1 MPGRRVVVFTWLRLS
16 HRRRRCCC
24 SVPCASHTDPTPS
37 VAGPH
42 GPATDRREPP
52 FVTTPS
58 IDAHV
63 RLDTHPTHSSAVT
76 ATLTGAQT
84 HIAHLALEADDWEV
98 VAADTLVLVRIDSEE
113 PYWAQQAADAL
124 NTVGIT
130 TEITP
135 ELREAIHE
143 DWTWANYPMPWC
155 TRSQIREVSNG
166 AQKIYDDI
174 RHGHLL
180 IHAHAQDGHTTV
192 AVGTYLSAFANGK
205 SVYLHGENHLRQIA
219 DTFDSPAQA
228 LLAFEKV
235 HSAEMHPGPAP
246 LTDTERS
253 TAEARKPLALTT
265 ARPEPAPP
273 EPETVPVYLAD
284 AGDHDALLD
293 GFIDTHGE
301 FEKWRTWSDETTHA
315 IHESQTLRI
324 ERVHETQARE
334 TAWTIAAYETPVSD
348 RMWVLTATSA
358 TPTPVLQELLN
369 HLADGDGWDTAI
381 GAPVDEK
388 TVTTATQ
395 PLSDAGWKHTVD
407 GRWIRWTSPAGDAG
421 VRFDAFTAQHPT
433 QNLATWTIWAGPDP
447 DRSTWTVTASP
458 HTPSSLLSDLSETLA
473 HDTGLRRP
481 QTASTGRRTSL
492 TSPPV
497 IPAVAAGPAASRS
510 R

>member
-1 MPGRRVVVFTWLRLS
+1 MPT
-16 HRRRRCCC
+16 
-24 SVPCASHTDPTPS
+24 A
-37 VAGPH
+37 
-42 GPATDRREPP
+42 PP
-52 FVTTPS
+52 

-63 RLDTHPTHSSAVT
+63 RLDVHPTHSSAVT
-76 ATLTGAQT
+76 ATLTGAQAR
-84 HIAHLALEADDWEV
+84 IAHMGLEAADWTV
-98 VAADTLVLVRIDSEE
+98 VADNVLALVRIDSEE
-113 PYWAQQAADAL
+113 PYWAKDAATHLTAE
-124 NTVGIT
+124 GIT
-130 TEITP
+130 VEITP
-135 ELREAIHE
+135 RLREAMDE
-143 DWTWANYPMPWC
+143 EWTWANYPMPWC
-155 TRSQIREVSNG
+155 TRSEIREVSNE
-166 AQKIYDDI
+166 AQKIHDDI
-174 RHGHLL
+174 RQGHLL

-192 AVGTYLSAFANGK
+192 AVGTYLHRTGK
-205 SVYLHGENHLRQIA
+205 SVYLHGDDYLRQVA

-235 HSAEMHPGPAP
+235 HGAEMRPGPAP

-253 TAEARKPLALTT
+253 AAEARKPLALTT
-265 ARPEPAPP
+265 ATPEPAAP

-293 GFIDTHGE
+293 EFIDAHGE

-348 RMWVLTATSA
+348 RMWVLTATGA
-358 TPTPVLQELLN
+358 TPAPVLQELLN

-388 TVTTATQ
+388 TVTAATQ
-395 PLSDAGWKHTVD
+395 PLSDTGWKHTVD

-421 VRFDAFTAQHPT
+421 VRFDAFTAQHPS

-447 DRSTWTVTASP
+447 DRPAWAVTASP
-458 HTPSSLLSDLSETLA
+458 NTPSSLLADLSETLA
-473 HDTGLRRP
+473 QETGLRRP
-481 QTASTGRRTSL
+481 QTAGTGRRTSL
-492 TSPPV
+492 VTSPPA
-497 IPAVAAGPAASRS
+497 IPAVAASPAASRS